1 MRSNR
6 LSPPVLAA
14 LAAGLVTSFGLML
27 PHTLCAQQAPTSVA
41 TPVRIALQHAT
52 LAADATELPQVRQH
66 LQHVLNCL
74 EGKGGSEYSA
84 SAGDPCKG
92 SGALD
97 ATAPGSA
104 NRLRV
109 TKAIRLLTVGVT
121 FQDFKPAHYV
131 AQAVQAVL
139 AEIGG

>member
-6 LSPPVLAA
+6 RSRTVLVA
-14 LAAGLVTSFGLML
+14 LAAALITSFGLMVPL
-27 PHTLCAQQAPTSVA
+27 SLRAQQASASPA
-41 TPVRIALQHAT
+41 TPVSIALQHAT
-52 LAADATELPQVRQH
+52 LAVDATELPQVRQH

-74 EGKGGSEYSA
+74 EGKGGSEYRA
-84 SAGDPCKG
+84 SAGDPCNG

-104 NRLRV
+104 NRVRV

-139 AEIGG
+139 AEI